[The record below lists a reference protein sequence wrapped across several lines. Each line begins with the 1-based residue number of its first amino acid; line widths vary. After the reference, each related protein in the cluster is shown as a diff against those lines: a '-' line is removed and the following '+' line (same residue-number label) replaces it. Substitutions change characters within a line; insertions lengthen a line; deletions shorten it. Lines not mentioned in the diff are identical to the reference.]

1 MDRESARGSA
11 YAYNAM
17 ATTHGWAAYCDHTL
31 DFHWTP
37 FEDLREIW
45 NRARAGEC
53 LPRRTAMT
61 ARLLKDYLRC
71 IAIYERFVDD
81 KGVRRYRARL
91 VGTGYAQVYGELTGK
106 VVDEIVSG
114 EKLLRFHLAL
124 DQTLKSSA
132 PLRIIAAAEIPD
144 KSFLSAEYF
153 LAPLADDAGI
163 PSMVLICAHFSG
175 ERPWVEYF
183 ADARARIAA
192 REAAH

>member
-31 DFHWTP
+31 DFHWAP
-37 FEDLREIW
+37 FEDLRKIW
-45 NRARAGEC
+45 DEARAGES
-53 LPRRTAMT
+53 LPRRAALT
-61 ARLLKDYLRC
+61 ARLLKDHLRC
-71 IAIYERFVDD
+71 LAIYERFVDND
-81 KGVRRYRARL
+81 GARHYRARL
-91 VGTGYAQVYGELTGK
+91 VGTAYAQVYGELTGK

-124 DQTLKSSA
+124 DQTLKSPL
-132 PLRIIAAAEIPD
+132 PLRVIAAADIPD

-153 LAPLADDAGI
+153 LAPLADAAGA

-175 ERPWVEYF
+175 EKPWVEYF
-183 ADARARIAA
+183 TEARARIAA
-192 REAAH
+192 KGAAH

>member
-17 ATTHGWAAYCDHTL
+17 AKTHGWAAYCDHTL
-31 DFHWTP
+31 DFHWPP

-45 NRARAGEC
+45 SRARVEGKPP
-53 LPRRTAMT
+53 PRSALT
-61 ARLLKDYLRC
+61 ARLLKDYLRSL
-71 IAIYERFVDD
+71 AIYERFLDD

-91 VGTGYAQVYGELTGK
+91 IGTAYADVYGELTGK

-124 DQTLKSSA
+124 DQTLKSSE
-132 PLRIIAAAEIPD
+132 PLRVIAAADIPG

-153 LAPLADDAGI
+153 LAPLADEAGT

-175 ERPWVEYF
+175 ERPWVEYLE
-183 ADARARIAA
+183 DARTRIAA